1 MKAFSFLKN
10 EYYRYA
16 SGYSFLFFIA
26 WSLWWSLY
34 AIWLKGTIGLTG
46 TQLGTL
52 YSVNQFTS
60 MIFMI
65 GYGIIQDK
73 LGLKKHLI
81 WLLSVILVLT
91 GPFLIYIYEPLLRHN
106 FSSGLAIGS
115 LFFGIG
121 YLAGCGLL
129 DSFTEK
135 MARAFCFEY
144 GTARAW
150 GSFGYAIGALLA
162 GIFFAINPHINFW
175 LVSLFGVCFIIIN
188 MLFKSE
194 QTVSGTHHLEKVHK
208 DDFIAVFK
216 DIKFWIFVLFITGTW
231 SFYNIYDQQMF
242 PVFYAGLFSSVETGT
257 RVYGYLN
264 SFQVVLEA
272 IGMAVIPFFVNK
284 VGAKKALIA
293 GGMIMICRILVSATS
308 ESPYIISLIKL
319 FHAIEVPL
327 FVISVFKYS
336 VSNFDSRLSSTIFLV
351 GFQIASSLG
360 IVLLSI
366 PVGMLFDAFGYHFVF
381 YLFSA
386 IVSVILLFG
395 VVFLSNGRNTGP
407 RSAVVQN
414 ETL

>member
-1 MKAFSFLKN
+1 ADP
-10 EYYRYA
+10 
-16 SGYSFLFFIA
+16 
-26 WSLWWSLY
+26 
-34 AIWLKGTIGLTG
+34 
-46 TQLGTL
+46 

-106 FSSGLAIGS
+106 FSLGLAIGS

-293 GGMIMICRILVSATS
+293 GGMIM
-308 ESPYIISLIKL
+308 
-319 FHAIEVPL
+319 
-327 FVISVFKYS
+327 
-336 VSNFDSRLSSTIFLV
+336 
-351 GFQIASSLG
+351 
-360 IVLLSI
+360 
-366 PVGMLFDAFGYHFVF
+366 
-381 YLFSA
+381 
-386 IVSVILLFG
+386 
-395 VVFLSNGRNTGP
+395 
-407 RSAVVQN
+407 
-414 ETL
+414 